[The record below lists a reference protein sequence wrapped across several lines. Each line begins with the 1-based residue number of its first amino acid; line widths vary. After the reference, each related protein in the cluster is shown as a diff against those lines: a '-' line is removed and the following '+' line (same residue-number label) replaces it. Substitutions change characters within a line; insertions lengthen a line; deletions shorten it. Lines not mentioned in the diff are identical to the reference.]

1 MFAFYVEDEAAAAS
15 QSSIEGSSWLK
26 LAPVGLQQVPH
37 LLAQLDLACEA
48 RLFLWF
54 RPDPGTLYSTG
65 NSWYAPFSTISM
77 RFFVLLLLLLLVFP
91 ALFLFIA
98 KLATAIAAGR
108 GTWQLIRN
116 RVEGRER
123 EWKVGGGGATRI
135 KMQVVARCLRRVYL
149 VAGLAI
155 RRQTIVKCA

>member
-1 MFAFYVEDEAAAAS
+1 MRGEVAFMV
-15 QSSIEGSSWLK
+15 
-26 LAPVGLQQVPH
+26 
-37 LLAQLDLACEA
+37 
-48 RLFLWF
+48 
-54 RPDPGTLYSTG
+54 GTLYSTG
-65 NSWYAPFSTISM
+65 NSWYAPLSTISM
-77 RFFVLLLLLLLVFP
+77 RFFVLLSLLLLLLLVFP

-116 RVEGRER
+116 RVGGREGK
-123 EWKVGGGGATRI
+123 ENVKLGATRI

-149 VAGLAI
+149 VAGQAI

>member
-1 MFAFYVEDEAAAAS
+1 
-15 QSSIEGSSWLK
+15 
-26 LAPVGLQQVPH
+26 
-37 LLAQLDLACEA
+37 
-48 RLFLWF
+48 
-54 RPDPGTLYSTG
+54 
-65 NSWYAPFSTISM
+65 M

-116 RVEGRER
+116 RVGRGKGKGVEST
-123 EWKVGGGGATRI
+123 GATRI

-149 VAGLAI
+149 VAGQAI
-155 RRQTIVKCA
+155 RRETIVKCA

>member
-1 MFAFYVEDEAAAAS
+1 MRDEVAFM
-15 QSSIEGSSWLK
+15 
-26 LAPVGLQQVPH
+26 VPT
-37 LLAQLDLACEA
+37 
-48 RLFLWF
+48 R
-54 RPDPGTLYSTG
+54 PGTLYSTG

-116 RVEGRER
+116 REEGRER
-123 EWKVGGGGATRI
+123 EWKVGGGGGQHAS
-135 KMQVVARCLRRVYL
+135 KCKLLQGVYDVSIWL
-149 VAGLAI
+149 LA
-155 RRQTIVKCA
+155 